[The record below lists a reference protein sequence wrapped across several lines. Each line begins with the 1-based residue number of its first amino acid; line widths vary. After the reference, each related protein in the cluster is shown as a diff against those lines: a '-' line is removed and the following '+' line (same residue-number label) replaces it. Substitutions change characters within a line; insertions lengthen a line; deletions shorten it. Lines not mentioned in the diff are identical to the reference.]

1 VTLDPGQVAVVY
13 NAFHGLN
20 TDSLF
25 RTQWSVPAASKVI
38 GVFWSTEDD
47 GSNKSRGGLFN
58 NPGAGNE
65 VLSFRD
71 ASGAALNTVPLA
83 EDGTF
88 WPAYSTGS
96 SVYLVDVTKDNT
108 VGTNWKSARVS
119 TDGGIK
125 SLGPNFSTS
134 DIGSPGWIL
143 QDASPVIGVTNA
155 AVTGAEGTTI
165 TNSGTW
171 SDPNVTDVVTLTA
184 NVGTVV
190 KNADGTWSWSIAAAD
205 NVAATPVTITANDG
219 LRGIATVS
227 FTYAATNS
235 APALGVSQASVSG
248 NVLSTLTNIGT
259 WNDVAADTVTLT
271 ASVGTV
277 TKNAD
282 GTWSWSLSTTV
293 PINSQTVTI
302 TGTDEDGGSS
312 NVTFTIDALVAVTNT
327 KVYYKGSSFA
337 GTGVDAALDPS
348 KALAK
353 SGPGSLQLSYANLI
367 NSSLGINGIVLDV
380 AGLVGTSLTTA
391 DYSLRVSPTGAFN
404 EAANPPSGWAAAT
417 APSLVDVVAGGTT
430 AASRV
435 RFEWPDNAIANQ
447 WLQIRIL
454 PTANTGLREA
464 QTFYIGHLLGE
475 TDGAISQGRFVVG
488 IADIN
493 LIKPNVGFAATVDSV
508 FDITKNKIVQISD
521 ILAMRSRVGVGLL
534 RNITIPPAGSGAEA
548 EGGISGLNLLAP
560 LVGASKQPDN
570 FTQIIEPRW
579 TGLNYDVQPL
589 QVFALNQV
597 AEPATVAL
605 PPVAVSESPTAGPV
619 DFSSVDA
626 FFSELSL
633 KKKSLLSKG

>member
-1 VTLDPGQVAVVY
+1 LDPGQVAVVY

-25 RTQWSVPAASKVI
+25 TTQWSVPAASKVI
-38 GVFWSTEDD
+38 GVFWSTEQEG
-47 GSNKSRGGLFN
+47 GSTARGGLAN
-58 NPGAGNE
+58 NPGTGNE
-65 VLSFRD
+65 VLSLRD

-259 WNDVAADTVTLT
+259 WNDVAADTVTLE

-282 GTWSWSLSTTV
+282 GTWSWSLATTV
-293 PINSQTVTI
+293 AIDNQTVTI
-302 TGTDEDGGSS
+302 TGTDEDGGTS

-327 KVYYKGSSFA
+327 KVYYKGSTFA
-337 GTGVDAALDPS
+337 GTSVDAALDTS
-348 KALAK
+348 KALVK
-353 SGPGSLQLSYANLI
+353 SGPGSLQLSYENLI
-367 NSSLGINGIVLDV
+367 NSSRGINGIVLDV
-380 AGLVGTSLTTA
+380 AGLVGTSLATA
-391 DYSLRVSPTGAFN
+391 DYTLRVSPTGAFN
-404 EAANPPSGWAAAT
+404 EAANPPSGWAAAA
-417 APSLVDVVAGGTT
+417 APSLIDVVAGGTT
-430 AASRV
+430 APSRV
-435 RFEWPDNAIANQ
+435 RFEWPDNAIANR

-454 PTANTGLREA
+454 PTTNTGLREA

-475 TDGAISQGRFVVG
+475 TTGTLTLGSYLVQVADLNQIVPEVGKVANVV
-488 IADIN
+488 N
-493 LIKPNVGFAATVDSV
+493 K
-508 FDITKNKIVQISD
+508 FDITKNGLIQVSD
-521 ILAMRSRVGVGLL
+521 ITAMRARVGVGSL
-534 RNITIPPAGSGAEA
+534 RNITIPPAGSAGEA
-548 EGGISGLNLLAP
+548 EGGIGGMSLQAP
-560 LVGASKQPDN
+560 LVVTSKQPDN
-570 FTQIIEPRW
+570 QIQIIEPRW

-589 QVFALNQV
+589 QVFALNHV

-605 PPVAVSESPTAGPV
+605 PPVAEPESPTTGPV

-633 KKKSLLSKG
+633 KKKSLLSRS